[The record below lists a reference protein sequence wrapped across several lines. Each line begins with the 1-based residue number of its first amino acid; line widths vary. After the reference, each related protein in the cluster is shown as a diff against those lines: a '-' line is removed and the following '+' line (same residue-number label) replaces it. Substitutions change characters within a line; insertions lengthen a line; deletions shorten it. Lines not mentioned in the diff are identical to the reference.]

1 LLVLGFC
8 SSSCSLPCF
17 YRVWGWLVC
26 KDLAIGFKV
35 AGRDESSA
43 DGERPGVFAEINL
56 VSKISTI
63 GDVHMH
69 IVVTKLNN
77 SGLRRRNRIDRTPI
91 LLKNQARCWEV
102 HIHSIRMEKVR
113 SAKPTIRNMASLLII
128 PDKAL
133 SKSESVELRARYI
146 LAYVMDFRCGTLGT
160 ECSAVMGCRKW
171 EHGHKL
177 RGYLWRST
185 SSVPKFSLA

>member
-1 LLVLGFC
+1 MYQELRETRRVEPSGRRVKTEDYEGDTDEDKELEICSRKFYAECLYRAVLLVLGFC

-113 SAKPTIRNMASLLII
+113 SAKPTIRNM
-128 PDKAL
+128 
-133 SKSESVELRARYI
+133 V
-146 LAYVMDFRCGTLGT
+146 TN
-160 ECSAVMGCRKW
+160 
-171 EHGHKL
+171 
-177 RGYLWRST
+177 
-185 SSVPKFSLA
+185 